1 MIGEN
6 MTYIWELIELLNK
19 LEKHRIYYKLNK
31 IRFDAIMIEI
41 AVPGERWEVEFVTE
55 RNNKCSVEI
64 ERFKSNGNICDE
76 KELKKLFDIFSD
88 EYLITTQKR

>member
-41 AVPGERWEVEFVTE
+41 AVPGERW
-55 RNNKCSVEI
+55 
-64 ERFKSNGNICDE
+64 
-76 KELKKLFDIFSD
+76 
-88 EYLITTQKR
+88 

>member
-76 KELKKLFDIFSD
+76 KELKELFVIFSD
-88 EYLITTQKR
+88 